1 MKKKDKHTAEH
12 FLQRLRKAEDAGER
26 RELLIELGYHQDEP
40 VYSILVDYL
49 DDSAGSVQ
57 HAAVISLGRYGN
69 PSAIE
74 ELVKPKVLH
83 SPVVNVRWAAVA
95 ALGKLGDYRVIDFL
109 VKMVDD
115 PEWVVRNQAVTELKD
130 KIRDIIQVK
139 DKRNARILV
148 RLLVLDNPEILDLA
162 IEGLY
167 EFGEKSIE
175 LLLDALK
182 SSSVMMRENA
192 AKALGRMEHPSA
204 VPTLIE
210 LLRDPEWGV
219 RRSAVEALGLIGDQR
234 AVEPMVQCLSDNVE
248 MVQTQAILSIT
259 VFGNLSTAPL
269 LNALSHE
276 KNKFAVRAII
286 LTLGAIR
293 DVKSVPALI
302 SYLSSSYF
310 IVRVAATQ
318 ALIRFSSE
326 IIEKLLPTLSY
337 NQSDISQLLRDAANH
352 KNKPE
357 QLRAVKALGG
367 LEDHRAVHL
376 LKKLIEEKA
385 SQEVLEASE
394 QSLIQIGCA
403 AWGRCGALIALS
415 EIGDK
420 KLVPAFVHSLE
431 DDSDNVRLEAVRAL
445 AKIGGGKAIDP
456 LIKTA
461 RGDRDPYIRF
471 ETVRLLRVIGVGYTQ
486 VLGLALSALNDESR
500 DVRAQAARLLGNFQ
514 DDRSI
519 QPLLKST
526 ADTHWSVRQSSEIAL
541 LNFGARAVPELIH
554 ALSSQKWTTQLRSAR
569 LLGEIKDERAIKPL
583 EKCLARKNL
592 HPEVKTVIKDALQKL
607 YGKIA
612 A

>member
-1 MKKKDKHTAEH
+1 MTKQDKHTAKQL
-12 FLQRLRKAEDAGER
+12 LQQLENADNSGTR
-26 RELLIELGYHQDEP
+26 RELLIELGYQRDESVYP
-40 VYSILVDYL
+40 VLVKYL
-49 DDSAGSVQ
+49 DDTAGSVQ

-69 PSAIE
+69 SSAIE

-83 SPVVNVRWAAVA
+83 SSIVNVRWAAVA

-115 PEWVVRNQAVTELKD
+115 KEWVVRNQAVTELKD
-130 KIRDIIQVK
+130 KIRDIIQIK
-139 DKRNARILV
+139 NNRSARILV

-167 EFGEKSIE
+167 GIGEKSIE
-175 LLLDALK
+175 LLLDALQ
-182 SSSVMMRENA
+182 SSSVPMRENA
-192 AKALGRMEHPSA
+192 AKALGRMEHPS
-204 VPTLIE
+204 VVLSLID
-210 LLRDPEWGV
+210 LLQDPEYNV

-234 AVEPMVQCLSDNVE
+234 AVEPMVQRLSDNVE
-248 MVQTQAILSIT
+248 MVQTQAIHSLT

-276 KNKFAVRAII
+276 KNKFAIRAII
-286 LTLGAIR
+286 LTLGKIR
-293 DVKSVPALI
+293 DIKSVPALI
-302 SYLSSSYF
+302 NYLSSSYF
-310 IVRVAATQ
+310 VVRVATTR
-318 ALIRFSSE
+318 ALVRFSSE
-326 IIEKLLPTLSY
+326 IIESLFPTLSY
-337 NQSDISQLLRDAANH
+337 NQSDISQLLKDAANH
-352 KNKPE
+352 QNKPE

-367 LEDHRAVHL
+367 LEDHRAVTL
-376 LKKLIEEKA
+376 LKKLIDEKA
-385 SQEVLEASE
+385 LQEILDASE
-394 QSLIQIGCA
+394 KSLIQIGCA
-403 AWGRCGALIALS
+403 AWGRCGALIVLS

-420 KLVPAFVHSLE
+420 KLIPSFVHSLD

-445 AKIGGGKAIDP
+445 GKIGGGKAIDP

-461 RGDRDPYIRF
+461 REDRDPYIRF
-471 ETVRLLRVIGVGYTQ
+471 EAIRLLRSIGVGYPQ
-486 VLGLALSALNDESR
+486 VLGLALSSLVDDSR

-541 LNFGARAVPELIH
+541 LNFGSRAVPELIN
-554 ALSSQKWTTQLRSAR
+554 ALTSQKWTTQLRSAR

-583 EKCLARKNL
+583 EKLLQRKNL
-592 HPEVKTVIKDALQKL
+592 HPEVKEVVEKSLQKL
-607 YGKIA
+607 CGKIA